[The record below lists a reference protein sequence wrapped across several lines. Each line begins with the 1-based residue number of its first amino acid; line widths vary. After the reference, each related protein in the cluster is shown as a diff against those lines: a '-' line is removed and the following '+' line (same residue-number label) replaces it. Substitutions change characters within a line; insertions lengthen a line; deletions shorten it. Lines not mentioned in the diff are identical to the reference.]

1 MTNLLAVEFFKLRK
15 RMMTW
20 VVAALLVGLVILLYS
35 VLWSISGR
43 VTTFG
48 EHNEFTAEDLRR
60 ALFLQGSVPFALEIA
75 GSFGT
80 ILAIILASG
89 AVGSEYAWG
98 TVRLMATATSGRI
111 RLMVAKLAVVFG
123 LMAAGVLLAVLVA
136 MAYSAIITYVNGG
149 SDYSFMTWSWARDEA
164 ASYLRTLF
172 VMSPY
177 VMLGFAAAVIGR
189 STLAGAAAG
198 IGIAFIEPLVSSL
211 MREGGSPWKDMPN
224 YLLNA
229 NVEVITAQN
238 AVPAALPRFGGGSQ
252 TELLRDNYNSVEGA
266 FIVLSIYIVVFLALA
281 LIAYRRRDITAT
293 A

>member
-1 MTNLLAVEFFKLRK
+1 VINLIEVEFFKLRK

-20 VVAALLVGLVILLYS
+20 VVALLLIGLVILLYS

-43 VTTFG
+43 VSTFG
-48 EHNEFTAEDLRR
+48 ERHQFTAEDLRR

-98 TVRLMATATSGRI
+98 TVRLMATASSGRV
-111 RLMVAKLAVVFG
+111 RLLVAKIIVVFA
-123 LMAAGVLLAVLVA
+123 LMAAGVVLAVLVA
-136 MAYSAIITYVNGG
+136 MAYSAIITALNGG
-149 SDYSFMTWSWARDEA
+149 ADYSFITWGWGRAEI
-164 ASYLRTLF
+164 ASYGRTLF

-177 VMLGFAAAVIGR
+177 VALGFAAAVIGR
-189 STLAGAAAG
+189 STLAGSAAG
-198 IGIAFIEPLVSSL
+198 IGIAFIEPLVSGL

-238 AVPAALPRFGGGSQ
+238 AVPAALPRFGGGSEN
-252 TELLRDNYNSVEGA
+252 ELLRDHYNSVEGA
-266 FIVLSIYIVVFLALA
+266 FIVLAIYIVVFVGLA

>member
-1 MTNLLAVEFFKLRK
+1 VINLVEVEFFKLRK

-20 VVAALLVGLVILLYS
+20 VVALLLVGIIVLLYS
-35 VLWSISGR
+35 VLWSISAR
-43 VTTFG
+43 VTSIG
-48 EHNEFTAEDLRR
+48 EHHQFTGEDLRR

-98 TVRLMATATSGRI
+98 TVRLMATASSGRV
-111 RLMVAKLAVVFG
+111 RLLVAKLIVVFA
-123 LMAAGVLLAVLVA
+123 LMAAGVVLAVLVA
-136 MAYSAIITYVNGG
+136 MAYSALITALNGG
-149 SDYSFMTWSWARDEA
+149 ADYSFITWGWGRAEL

-177 VMLGFAAAVIGR
+177 VALGFAAAVIGR
-189 STLAGAAAG
+189 STLAGSAAG
-198 IGIAFIEPLVSSL
+198 IGIAFIEPLVSGL

-224 YLLNA
+224 YLLDANA
-229 NVEVITAQN
+229 RVITAQN
-238 AVPAALPRFGGGSQ
+238 AVPEALPRFGGGSRE
-252 TELLRDNYNSVEGA
+252 ELLRDHYHSLEGA
-266 FIVLSIYIVVFLALA
+266 FVVLALA
-281 LIAYRRRDITAT
+281 LIAYRRRDITAN